1 MRGERLSRRPPA
13 LEGRDYARR
22 RCALRRQ
29 FVLGRGGF
37 GVLQL
42 QFQLF
47 EQTLLALRAHAVE
60 RALQLLD
67 LKLEMGDQ
75 RVGLGSAV
83 AALVALGFRRQPCCP
98 LGQDHRMRG
107 GEIGRE
113 RFGVIQARAERITAA
128 ENCKRNR
135 HPDAL
140 GRHVCLG
147 IRQSMPD
154 KR

>member
-1 MRGERLSRRPPA
+1 MRWKRLSRRSPA

-42 QFQLF
+42 QLQLF
-47 EQTLLALRAHAVE
+47 KQTLLALRAHAVE

-75 RVGLGSAV
+75 RVGLGSGV
-83 AALVALGFRRQPCCP
+83 AALVALGLRREPCCP
-98 LGQDHRMRG
+98 LGQNHRMRG
-107 GEIGRE
+107 GEIERE
-113 RFGVIQARAERITAA
+113 CFGVVWH
-128 ENCKRNR
+128 KRR
-135 HPDAL
+135 ESQRLKIASQIVTPT
-140 GRHVCLG
+140 R
-147 IRQSMPD
+147 
-154 KR
+154 